1 MKKTS
6 FFLSLFVLLATALV
20 GCKNPVVI
28 NEVVYEDK
36 SPFEYKLP
44 NSSIDLNDYRYVGD
58 YIFSD
63 YMDFTQW
70 KYTNGTMY
78 SQYGYFMVLE
88 KISRVRFNGN
98 GDNCFVRYSDNFSN
112 SFAVEKG
119 TRYKVYLKKAF
130 IDSFDYPDTYTY
142 TTILDI
148 PLADSYDGSTMK
160 IKYMYIGDLFLT
172 TGSDSAYSTK
182 YSNYMDIQ

>member
-1 MKKTS
+1 MKKLS
-6 FFLSLFVLLATALV
+6 FVFALFVLLATALV

-36 SPFEYKLP
+36 SPYEYKLP

-63 YMDFTQW
+63 VMDFTQW
-70 KYTNGTMY
+70 KYTNSTMY

-88 KISRVRFNGN
+88 KISRVKYNGTT
-98 GDNCFVRYSDNFSN
+98 GAFTRYSDNFST
-112 SFAVEKG
+112 SFSVEKG

-130 IDSFDYPDTYTY
+130 IDSFSYPDTYTY

-160 IKYMYIGDLFLT
+160 IKYMYVGDLFLT
-172 TGSDSAYSTK
+172 TGSDSAYSTL

>member
-1 MKKTS
+1 MKKIT
-6 FFLSLFVLLATALV
+6 LFVFGLFVALV
-20 GCKNPVVI
+20 MAISCKNPVIV

-44 NSSIDLNDYRYVGD
+44 NSNINLNDYRYVGD

-88 KISRVRFNGN
+88 KISRVKFNGN

-130 IDSFDYPDTYTY
+130 IDSFDYPDTYTN

-160 IKYMYIGDLFLT
+160 IKYMYVGDLFLT
-172 TGSDSAYSTK
+172 TGSESAYNTLYK
-182 YSNYMDIQ
+182 NYMDIQ